1 MRGVAV
7 GTRRGL
13 VLVVA
18 LILATSGC
26 RWIVRASV
34 DSAGNQANGDSYD
47 VALSADGRFVAFESD
62 ATNLVPNDTN
72 GDRDVFVRD
81 NRTGAV
87 ERVFETPYLV
97 DLSEDGRY
105 VGVLDLGLCG
115 GVTRWALWIHD
126 RQTGINECV
135 QEGVRAGPDSHL
147 YNSIVFSATARFVA
161 SANGGISVL
170 DRSTNQVEEI
180 PIPSGHSDARD
191 VDISDDGR
199 YVAFDT
205 YEERIISCRP
215 PPFGCMPPV
224 AVPADVFVHD
234 RRTGTTDQVPLP
246 GPDGY
251 FAGDPSI
258 SGDGRWVAYALAT
271 EVVNPPD
278 VSFVNSGTWIY
289 DVQTGTTEPVSV
301 DPDGIVREAA
311 DLSISDDGR
320 FVAFSGGPGLDPEY
334 PSNGSLYVRDMVEAR
349 TTLINTNASGT
360 PAHGQLFDLEIADDA
375 RYVAFTSLSA
385 DLVGGDTNEASD
397 VFLRAIPLP
406 RIESVAPSS
415 AARGTSRTITIL
427 GDGFAPQPTVQVG
440 AGVSVTAVT
449 RVSEHELS
457 VRITVDGLAQT
468 GVRTVSVKNTG
479 TGPGPAAG
487 DTGAC
492 NGCLTIT

>member
-1 MRGVAV
+1 VE
-7 GTRRGL
+7 TRRGL
-13 VLVVA
+13 VLAVA

-115 GVTRWALWIHD
+115 GVTKWALWIHD
-126 RQTGINECV
+126 RQTGINDCV

-147 YNSIVFSATARFVA
+147 YDSIVFSATARFVA

-170 DRSTNQVEEI
+170 DRSTNQAEEI

-205 YEERIISCRP
+205 WEQ
-215 PPFGCMPPV
+215 PFGCGMPPG
-224 AVPADVFVHD
+224 PCPPRPGDVFVHD
-234 RRTGTTDQVPLP
+234 RRTGTTVHVPLP
-246 GPDGY
+246 APDGF
-251 FAGDPSI
+251 FAGYPSI
-258 SGDGRWVAYALAT
+258 SGNGRWVAYHLAT
-271 EVVNPPD
+271 QQGFPSIFFT
-278 VSFVNSGTWIY
+278 VSTWVY
-289 DVQTGTTEPVSV
+289 DRQTGVAEPVSV
-301 DPDGIVREAA
+301 DPDGIHA
-311 DLSISDDGR
+311 DGVDDLLRSPAISDSGR
-320 FVAFSGGPGLDPEY
+320 FVAFASGASLDPEN
-334 PSNGSLYVRDMVEAR
+334 PSPGVWGLYVRDVVEGR
-349 TTLINTNASGT
+349 TTLINTDASGK
-360 PAHGQLFDLEIADDA
+360 PAKEQLLDLEIADDG
-375 RYVAFTSLSA
+375 RSVAFTSFSTN
-385 DLVGGDTNEASD
+385 LVGGDTNEASD

-415 AARGTSRTITIL
+415 AARGTSTTITIL
-427 GDGFAPQPTVQVG
+427 GEGFAPQPTVQVG

-457 VRITVDGLAQT
+457 VRITVDGLAQM

>member
-1 MRGVAV
+1 MA
-7 GTRRGL
+7 TRRVL
-13 VLVVA
+13 VLAVS
-18 LILATSGC
+18 LILVTSGC

-34 DSAGNQANGDSYD
+34 DSAGNQANGDSHD

-115 GVTRWALWIHD
+115 GVARWALWIHD

-147 YNSIVFSATARFVA
+147 YDSIVFSATARFVA
-161 SANGGISVL
+161 SANGGVSVL

-199 YVAFDT
+199 YVAFNT

-215 PPFGCMPPV
+215 PPFGCAPPV

-234 RRTGTTDQVPLP
+234 RQTGTTDQVPLP

-289 DVQTGTTEPVSV
+289 DVQTGVTEPVSV
-301 DPDGIVREAA
+301 DPDGIVREAS
-311 DLSISDDGR
+311 DLSSSDDGR
-320 FVAFSGGPGLDPEY
+320 FVAFTGEAGLDPAY
-334 PSNGSLYVRDMVEAR
+334 PSNGGLYLRDMVEGR
-349 TTLINTNASGT
+349 TTLINTNAFGT
-360 PAHGQLFDLEIADDA
+360 PADGQLFGLEIADDA

-385 DLVGGDTNEASD
+385 NLVGGDTNGASD

-415 AARGTSRTITIL
+415 AARGKSTTITIL
-427 GDGFAPQPTVQVG
+427 GEGFAPQPTVQAG
-440 AGVSVTAVT
+440 EGVSVTAVT
-449 RVSEHELS
+449 SVSEHQLS
-457 VRITVDGLAQT
+457 VRITVSALAAT
-468 GVRTVSVKNTG
+468 GVRTVLLKNTG

-487 DTGAC
+487 DTGVC
-492 NGCLTIT
+492 NSCLTIT